1 MEKQSESTWTRIFH
15 ANWFVYV
22 LISPLF
28 LVLFAYVVYPFY
40 QTFIQSFAGDEAFLH
55 YKKFFD
61 IASPANLEAL

>member
-28 LVLFAYVVYPFY
+28 LVLFAYVVYPS
-40 QTFIQSFAGDEAFLH
+40 IKLSS
-55 YKKFFD
+55 K
-61 IASPANLEAL
+61 ALLAMKHSCTIRNF